1 MFMKKNSLIRKSDMR
16 KILVTSIIIS
26 LLGIGIQ
33 TVSHLSPF
41 IVSAQEDNWIL
52 TLRITG
58 SSGREASIVLK
69 GSPNASDGQ
78 DVGDIPIPPPPM
90 PPYIRAWFTTSFP
103 IPFNVLLT
111 ESKQFPSDWAAWNL
125 SLIWVPELEND
136 SLTTLN
142 ITWNPSQAV
151 QSSFD
156 SLQLY
161 ERNTSVAN
169 MLTENHYSFP
179 SNGSIHHFQIIGQT
193 INDTSGENDFPIL
206 PITLGIIVLVIV
218 IIIAVF
224 WYKQK
229 K

>member
-1 MFMKKNSLIRKSDMR
+1 MKKNSFIRKSALR
-16 KILVTSIIIS
+16 KILVTSVVIG

-33 TVSHLSPF
+33 TVSHLSLF
-41 IVSAQEDNWIL
+41 IVSAQEDDWIL

-58 SSGREASIVLK
+58 SSDREATVVLK
-69 GSPNASDGQ
+69 GSLNASDGQ
-78 DVGDIPIPPPPM
+78 DVDDLPIPPPPM

-142 ITWNPSQAV
+142 ITWNASQAI

-156 SLQLY
+156 FLQLY

>member
-1 MFMKKNSLIRKSDMR
+1 MKKNSFIRKSALR
-16 KILVTSIIIS
+16 KILVTSVIIG

-41 IVSAQEDNWIL
+41 IVSAQEDTWIL

-58 SSGREASIVLK
+58 SSDREATIILK

-78 DVGDIPIPPPPM
+78 DVDDIPIPPPPM
-90 PPYIRAWFTTSFP
+90 PPYIRAWFATSFP
-103 IPFNVLLT
+103 IPFNVLLN
-111 ESKQFPSDWAAWNL
+111 ESKQFPSDWAEWNL
-125 SLIWVPELEND
+125 SIIWVPELEND
-136 SLTTLN
+136 SFTTLN
-142 ITWNPSQAV
+142 ITWNPSQAI

-179 SNGSIHHFQIIGQT
+179 SNGSIHHFQIIGKT

-218 IIIAVF
+218 VIIAVF